1 MFVYVKRLVMPS
13 HRGRHRAMDTQVR
26 KAEDRSRYELL
37 LDGEVVGIA
46 DYHEDGDALVFPH
59 TQIAVEHRGRGLGDI
74 LVRAALDDVRAAGKV
89 VVPRCWFVRDF
100 LDTNPAYADLRA
112 S

>member
-1 MFVYVKRLVMPS
+1 MTTSV
-13 HRGRHRAMDTQVR
+13 RH
-26 KAEDRSRYELL
+26 AEGRSRYELL

-46 DYHEDGDALVFPH
+46 DYHPEGDALVFPH
-59 TQIAVEHRGRGLGDI
+59 TEIAVEHRGRGLGDV
-74 LVRAALDDVRAAGKV
+74 LVRAAMDDVRASGKV

-100 LDTNPAYADLRA
+100 LDANPDYADLRA